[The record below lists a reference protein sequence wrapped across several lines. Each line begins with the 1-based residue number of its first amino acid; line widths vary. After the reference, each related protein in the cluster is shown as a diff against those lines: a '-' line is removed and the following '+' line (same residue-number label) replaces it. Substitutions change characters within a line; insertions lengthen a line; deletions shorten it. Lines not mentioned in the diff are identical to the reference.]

1 MRILLLFVILFIL
14 LWIYQIYQNTQNN
27 ANNANNANNTNNANK
42 SSCTITRDRNGQVI
56 NYNLWNHHYYP
67 AEWSP
72 KLCPVPN
79 FNGTYRQ
86 ETNNFA
92 IDQKLSPGIKA
103 LFTKK
108 MPQRD
113 FPPFLINCR
122 ECDIT
127 GKVRIGVSDMY

>member
-1 MRILLLFVILFIL
+1 MKIVILFLILFIL
-14 LWIYQIYQNTQNN
+14 LWIYQIYKKNESNN
-27 ANNANNANNTNNANK
+27 DESKDK
-42 SSCTITRDRNGQVI
+42 SGCTVTKKYSGQVI

-79 FNGTYRQ
+79 FNGSYRQ
-86 ETNNFA
+86 ETNNFE
-92 IDQKLSPGIKA
+92 IDQKLSSGIKK

-113 FPPFLINCR
+113 FPPFFINCR

-127 GKVRIGVSDMY
+127 GKVRIGISDAY